1 MSEKKRHTI
10 WIDEKVWEDVL
21 NHYKHENCSTQ
32 TEFVEKALEFYLG
45 YLNTKNAGAFLPTV
59 FSSVL
64 IGTMDNFALR
74 IGRMLF
80 KQAVDINLMSH
91 IIACDTDMDQRDY
104 ELMRGR
110 SVREV
115 KATNGGVSFKDALD
129 FQKTV

>member
-1 MSEKKRHTI
+1 MS
-10 WIDEKVWEDVL
+10 
-21 NHYKHENCSTQ
+21 HYKHDNCSTQ

-45 YLNTKNAGAFLPTV
+45 YLNTKNAGAFLPEA

-64 IGTMDNFALR
+64 IGTMDHFALR

-110 SVREV
+110 SIREV